1 MKVFESERKTHMTP
15 EIPINSM
22 TLILGGARSGKSS
35 FAEQIAR
42 ESEKSVL
49 FIATATAGDSE
60 MAERIRNHQAS
71 RPAGW
76 QTLELPRGIGS
87 NLAQPVAEVVIV
99 DCITLLV
106 SNILVSLPEKTH
118 DEVVIDKIR
127 IEVDELIAAQVRLGG
142 QWLIVSNEVGMGL
155 VPPYPLGRIYRDAL
169 GWANQALARAA
180 QRVIFMVAGIPMV
193 IK

>member
-1 MKVFESERKTHMTP
+1 MTP
-15 EIPINSM
+15 EIPVNSM

-60 MAERIRNHQAS
+60 MAERIRNHQTS

-76 QTLELPRGIGS
+76 KTLELPRGIGS
-87 NLAQPVAEVVIV
+87 NLTQPVAEVVIV

-127 IEVDELIAAQVRLGG
+127 IEVDELIAAQIRLGG